1 MLCLSFL
8 AIIRVPSTLRLSSV
22 RLLTLSVSLI
32 ASALYA
38 WLFVGELS
46 VLTFEVTTGIPS
58 WLMITLPVVFSITLM
73 LLNSLTLSDLL
84 SVLTLRVTI
93 MLYLFSSQLT

>member
-1 MLCLSFL
+1 M
-8 AIIRVPSTLRLSSV
+8 PSTLRLSSV

-32 ASALYA
+32 ASAIYA
-38 WLFVGELS
+38 WLLRGELS

-58 WLMITLPVVFSITLM
+58 WLMMTLSVVFSITLM
-73 LLNSLTLSDLL
+73 LLNSVTLSDLL

>member
-1 MLCLSFL
+1 M
-8 AIIRVPSTLRLSSV
+8 PSTLRLSSV

-32 ASALYA
+32 ASAIYA
-38 WLFVGELS
+38 WLLRGELS

-58 WLMITLPVVFSITLM
+58 WLMITLSVVFSITLM
-73 LLNSLTLSDLL
+73 LLNSVTLSDLL